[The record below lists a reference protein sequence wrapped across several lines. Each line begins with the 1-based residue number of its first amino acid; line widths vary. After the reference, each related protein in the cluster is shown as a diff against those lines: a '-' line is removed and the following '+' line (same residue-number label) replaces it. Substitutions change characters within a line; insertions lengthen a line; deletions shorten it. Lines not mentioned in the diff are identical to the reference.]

1 MKLHKATRYALY
13 AILELA
19 ANPDRYLSVSEIAEK
34 HHISTN
40 HLAKVLRDLGRAGL
54 VESVRGA
61 GGGYQF
67 SGNARRITLYD
78 VVSLFEDLGEDSRR
92 VATSGEGADVGRALF
107 RVLREIEELA
117 EATLESITL
126 DTMLKLVT
134 REPVG
139 ADSSDSPALQPA
151 QARQRR

>member
-1 MKLHKATRYALY
+1 MKLQKATRYALY

-19 ANPDRYLSVSEIAEK
+19 ANPDRYLSVSEIADK

-67 SGNARRITLYD
+67 SANARRTTLYD
-78 VVSLFEDLGEDSRR
+78 VIRLFEDLREDSRR
-92 VATSGEGADVGRALF
+92 VSESGEGAAAGKALC
-107 RVLREIEELA
+107 RVLREIEDLA

-126 DTMLKLVT
+126 DTMLKLVS
-134 REPVG
+134 RERET
-139 ADSSDSPALQPA
+139 ADDAQSRPAA
-151 QARQRR
+151 AGSGRR